1 MALEKSI
8 GNVTYLSIREGKIA
22 KKVGDEYEFYSKV
35 SGHLMGLS
43 TREGKYGDELMVDLK
58 DGDENYRLQIRIK
71 GNDAGKQSSYF
82 ISFAHCAPGIDPS
95 KELTLIPSLKIVD
108 ERKRAALFLEQDG
121 QIMKWVYKKGDG
133 MPEPEEVFNKKGELI
148 STDWSEVEAFRLD
161 KVNELNSKINKSANT
176 LVASSVKEEVEKV
189 DDDLPF

>member
-1 MALEKSI
+1 MALQKSMS
-8 GNVTYLSIREGKIA
+8 NVTYLSIRDGKIA
-22 KKVGDEYEFYSKV
+22 KKVGEEYEFYSSV

-43 TREGKYGDELMVDLK
+43 TKEGKYGDELLVDLK

-82 ISFAHCAPGIDPS
+82 ISFAHCAPNIDPS

-108 ERKRAALFLEQDG
+108 ERKRAALFLEQG
-121 QIMKWVYKKGDG
+121 GEIMKWAYKKGEG

-148 STDWSEVEAFRLD
+148 STDWSEVESFRLD
-161 KVNELNSKINKSANT
+161 KVNELNSRINKSANA
-176 LVASSVKEEVEKV
+176 LEASSVKQEVQA